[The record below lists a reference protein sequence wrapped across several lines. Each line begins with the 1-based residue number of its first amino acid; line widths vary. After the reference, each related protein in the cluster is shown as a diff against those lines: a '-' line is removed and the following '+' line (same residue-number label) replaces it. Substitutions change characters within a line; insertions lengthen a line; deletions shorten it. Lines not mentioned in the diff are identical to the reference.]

1 MPARKFDKPRPSCN
15 KRFQETYG
23 WRNSNKG
30 SNNYMKCVVQ
40 VLFYDT
46 KEVKNDNKCNKSLH
60 TGTR

>member
-1 MPARKFDKPRPSCN
+1 
-15 KRFQETYG
+15 
-23 WRNSNKG
+23 
-30 SNNYMKCVVQ
+30 MKCVVQ